1 MYGGRVEGR
10 NYVVII
16 RSHQIIGIEEM
27 FTAVLAVRVGVQ
39 HEESRLSWGSV
50 AEWRSRCSVGESLP
64 SGGVATESENSA
76 DDGES
81 RTSIKEDLVISAG
94 DKQISG

>member
-27 FTAVLAVRVGVQ
+27 FTAVFAVRVGVQ
-39 HEESRLSWGSV
+39 HEESRLSRGIA
-50 AEWRSRCSVGESLP
+50 AEWRSRYRVGE
-64 SGGVATESENSA
+64 
-76 DDGES
+76 
-81 RTSIKEDLVISAG
+81 
-94 DKQISG
+94 